1 MTTTSSSTSISRK
14 DYIFSI
20 SIIGLFFFIFG
31 FVTWLN
37 GILIPFLRTA
47 CELNDFEAYFVTFA
61 FYVSYLVMALPS
73 SVVLKKTGF
82 KNGMS
87 LGLWIMAAGSLIFI
101 PAAMTRTFSLFLLG
115 LFVEGTGLALLQTAS
130 NPYITIIGP
139 PESAAKRISIM
150 GIANKFAGA
159 IAPII
164 LASIILKDSK
174 VLAEKLAQAADAA
187 TRTVLLDELATRV
200 IMPYLVMAVV
210 LVLLG
215 LLLRFAHL
223 PEIDTD
229 AEDTTSSESNASK
242 TSIWQFPHLILGVIA
257 LFFYVG
263 VEVIAGDSII
273 RYGQS
278 IGIAMDS
285 AKYFTSLTLLS
296 MILGYIIGITCIPK
310 YLNQTTALKICT
322 ILGVIFSLGAILTP
336 AHLVFSMSFI
346 DIMTFKS
353 IQLVLPVTVL
363 FVALLGLANALV
375 WPAMWPLALNGLG
388 RFTKTGSAMLIM
400 AIAGGA
406 LLPLVY
412 GKLAVNFSTQ
422 FAYWICVPSYLVI
435 MYYAFI
441 GHNWYIDVLK
451 KYAKFNG
458 RARRKEYWMFTLLNI
473 IFYSVAMLIDFG
485 LERPFIIGI
494 ANIYALAVLVPILA
508 VSVRRLHD
516 VGKSGWMILL
526 SLIPIIGSIWLL
538 VLLLTESD
546 PDENEFGLNPKK
558 IFTS

>member
-1 MTTTSSSTSISRK
+1 MTTNTSTSAISRK

-61 FYVSYLVMALPS
+61 FYVSYFIMALPS
-73 SVVLKKTGF
+73 SWVLKKTGF

-87 LGLWIMAAGSLIFI
+87 LGLWIMAAGALIFV
-101 PAAMTRTFSLFLLG
+101 PAAMSRTFGLFLLG

-139 PESAAKRISIM
+139 PESAAKRISMM

-174 VLAEKLAQAADAA
+174 ALAEKLAQAIDAT
-187 TRTVLLDELATRV
+187 TRSGLLDELAGRV
-200 IMPYLVMAVV
+200 IMPYIVMSVI

-223 PEIDTD
+223 PEVDTD
-229 AEDTTSSESNASK
+229 AEDVSSGESNDRK
-242 TSIWQFPHLILGVIA
+242 TSIWQFPHLLLGVVA

-278 IGIAMDS
+278 IGIAMES

-296 MILGYIIGITCIPK
+296 MIIGYLLGIIFIPK
-310 YLNQTTALKICT
+310 YLSQVTALRICT

-336 AHLVFSMSFI
+336 SHIVFSMSFI

-353 IQLVLPVTVL
+353 IELVLPVTVL

-388 RFTKTGSAMLIM
+388 RFTKTASAMLVM

-406 LLPLVY
+406 LIPLLY
-412 GKLAVNFSTQ
+412 GKLAVTFSTQ
-422 FAYWICVPSYLVI
+422 SAYWICVPAYLII

-441 GHNWYIDVLK
+441 GHK
-451 KYAKFNG
+451 A
-458 RARRKEYWMFTLLNI
+458 
-473 IFYSVAMLIDFG
+473 
-485 LERPFIIGI
+485 
-494 ANIYALAVLVPILA
+494 
-508 VSVRRLHD
+508 
-516 VGKSGWMILL
+516 GK
-526 SLIPIIGSIWLL
+526 
-538 VLLLTESD
+538 
-546 PDENEFGLNPKK
+546 
-558 IFTS
+558 

>member
-1 MTTTSSSTSISRK
+1 MTTSTSSKAISRK

-61 FYVSYLVMALPS
+61 FYVSYFIMALPS
-73 SVVLKKTGF
+73 SAVLKKTGF

-87 LGLWIMAAGSLIFI
+87 LGLWIMAAGALIFV
-101 PAAMTRTFSLFLLG
+101 PAAMTRTFGLFLLG

-174 VLAEKLAQAADAA
+174 VLAEKLAHAAD
-187 TRTVLLDELATRV
+187 TTVRTGLLDELAGRV
-200 IMPYLVMAVV
+200 IMPYIVMSVI
-210 LVLLG
+210 LILLG

-223 PEIDTD
+223 PEVDTD
-229 AEDTTSSESNASK
+229 AEDETSGESNAGK
-242 TSIWQFPHLILGVIA
+242 TSIWQFPHLLLGVIA

-278 IGIAMDS
+278 IGIAMES
-285 AKYFTSLTLLS
+285 AKYFTSLTLIS
-296 MILGYIIGITCIPK
+296 MIIGYLLGIIFIPK
-310 YLNQTTALKICT
+310 YLSQVTALRICT
-322 ILGVIFSLGAILTP
+322 ILGVVFSLGAILTP
-336 AHLVFSMSFI
+336 SHLVFSMSFI

-388 RFTKTGSAMLIM
+388 RFTKTGSAMLVM

-406 LLPLVY
+406 LIPLTY
-412 GKLAVNFSTQ
+412 GKLAVTFSTQ
-422 FAYWICVPSYLVI
+422 SAYWICVPAYLII

-441 GHNWYIDVLK
+441 GHK
-451 KYAKFNG
+451 A
-458 RARRKEYWMFTLLNI
+458 
-473 IFYSVAMLIDFG
+473 
-485 LERPFIIGI
+485 
-494 ANIYALAVLVPILA
+494 
-508 VSVRRLHD
+508 
-516 VGKSGWMILL
+516 GK
-526 SLIPIIGSIWLL
+526 
-538 VLLLTESD
+538 
-546 PDENEFGLNPKK
+546 
-558 IFTS
+558 

>member
-1 MTTTSSSTSISRK
+1 MDYLKTNKLTVMTTSASSKALSKK
-14 DYIFSI
+14 DYVFSV

-61 FYVSYLVMALPS
+61 FYVSYFIMALPS
-73 SVVLKKTGF
+73 SAVLKKTGF

-87 LGLWIMAAGSLIFI
+87 LGLWIMAAGALIFI
-101 PAAMTRTFSLFLLG
+101 PAAMTRTFGLFLLG
-115 LFVEGTGLALLQTAS
+115 LFVEGTGLALLQTAV

-174 VLAEKLAQAADAA
+174 ALQEKLAQSIDDA
-187 TRTVLLDELATRV
+187 TRINLLNELSGRV
-200 IMPYLVMAVV
+200 ITPYIVMAGI
-210 LVLLG
+210 LILLG
-215 LLLRFAHL
+215 FFIKYAPL
-223 PEIDTD
+223 PEVDTE
-229 AEDTTSSESNASK
+229 AEDVISGESNAKK

-263 VEVIAGDSII
+263 VEVIAGDTII

-278 IGIAMDS
+278 IGIPMES
-285 AKYFTSLTLLS
+285 AKYFTSLTLIS
-296 MILGYIIGITCIPK
+296 MIIGYLVGIVFIPK
-310 YLNQTTALKICT
+310 YFSQVTALKVFT
-322 ILGVIFSLGAILTP
+322 IMGVIFSLGAIFTP
-336 AHLVFSMSFI
+336 SHLSFSMAFI

-375 WPAMWPLALNGLG
+375 WPAMWPLALAGMG
-388 RFTKTGSAMLIM
+388 RFTKTASALLVM

-406 LLPLVY
+406 VIPLLY
-412 GKLAVNFSTQ
+412 GKLAVVFSTQ
-422 FAYWICVPSYLVI
+422 SAYWICVPAYLII

-441 GHNWYIDVLK
+441 GHK
-451 KYAKFNG
+451 A
-458 RARRKEYWMFTLLNI
+458 
-473 IFYSVAMLIDFG
+473 
-485 LERPFIIGI
+485 
-494 ANIYALAVLVPILA
+494 
-508 VSVRRLHD
+508 
-516 VGKSGWMILL
+516 GK
-526 SLIPIIGSIWLL
+526 
-538 VLLLTESD
+538 
-546 PDENEFGLNPKK
+546 
-558 IFTS
+558 

>member
-1 MTTTSSSTSISRK
+1 MTISNSSNGISRK

-73 SVVLKKTGF
+73 SALLKKTGF
-82 KNGMS
+82 KNGMTI
-87 LGLWIMAAGSLIFI
+87 GLWIMAAGALIFI

-150 GIANKFAGA
+150 GIANKFAGV

-164 LASIILKDSK
+164 LASIILKDANI
-174 VLAEKLAQAADAA
+174 LEEKLAQAADAVSRA
-187 TRTVLLDELATRV
+187 VLLDDLAQRV
-200 IMPYLVMAVV
+200 ILPYIVMSVI

-229 AEDTTSSESNASK
+229 AEDATSSESNIRK
-242 TSIWQFPHLILGVIA
+242 TSIWQFPHLLIGVVA
-257 LFFYVG
+257 FFFYVG
-263 VEVIAGDSII
+263 VEVIAGDTII

-278 IGIAMDS
+278 LGIAMDS

-296 MILGYIIGITCIPK
+296 MIVGYLLGIMLIPK
-310 YLNQTTALKICT
+310 YLSQVTALKICA
-322 ILGVIFSLGAILTP
+322 ILGVIFTLAAILTP
-336 AHLVFSMSFI
+336 ADISFTIPFVDLITFSPL
-346 DIMTFKS
+346 K
-353 IQLVLPVTVL
+353 LVLPVTVL
-363 FVALLGLANALV
+363 FVALMGLANSLM
-375 WPAMWPLALNGLG
+375 WPALWPLTINGLG
-388 RFTKTGSAMLIM
+388 RFTKTASAMIIM

-406 LLPLVY
+406 ILPLIY
-412 GKLAVNFSTQ
+412 GKLAVSFSTQ
-422 FAYWICVPSYLVI
+422 SAYWICVPAYLVI

-441 GHNWYIDVLK
+441 GHK
-451 KYAKFNG
+451 A
-458 RARRKEYWMFTLLNI
+458 
-473 IFYSVAMLIDFG
+473 
-485 LERPFIIGI
+485 
-494 ANIYALAVLVPILA
+494 
-508 VSVRRLHD
+508 
-516 VGKSGWMILL
+516 GK
-526 SLIPIIGSIWLL
+526 
-538 VLLLTESD
+538 
-546 PDENEFGLNPKK
+546 
-558 IFTS
+558 